1 MDVTSAV
8 NLWRAKT
15 TRGYASVYPPVAPN
29 VEDMADQR
37 LAYDDADTAHQMHQ
51 DCAACASELMFPV
64 LQPVPSILFADYPR
78 EVTKREVTVSDAA
91 VLLASKL
98 HLG

>member
-1 MDVTSAV
+1 
-8 NLWRAKT
+8 
-15 TRGYASVYPPVAPN
+15 
-29 VEDMADQR
+29 MADQR

-51 DCAACASELMFPV
+51 DCAACASEMRFPV
-64 LQPVPSILFADYPR
+64 KFPVKVPVLRPVPSILFADYPR
-78 EVTKREVTVSDAA
+78 EITKREVTVSEAA